1 MTSPRRIVCIAITSL
16 WTTTMAASQTP
27 ATAPR
32 EPIALGATTA
42 QRNDAA
48 RVLVPLLRD
57 VRRRAQR
64 PVEVRP
70 GTVPDSPF
78 TGTQTTL
85 FAFSV
90 SKRSV
95 PVDSRVVAA
104 MDRLIAWQI
113 DDPAAADTGHLFDQW
128 LDALMQK
135 NTGSV
140 LIRGGGPCDL
150 GCMTRR
156 MANLDETW
164 GADPRNRSESRD
176 EVLLDALTAV
186 AVK

>member
-1 MTSPRRIVCIAITSL
+1 MSSPRRIVCIVIASL
-16 WTTTMAASQTP
+16 TASGFAAAQAPVTP
-27 ATAPR
+27 AR
-32 EPIALGATTA
+32 EPIAFGATTA
-42 QRNDAA
+42 QRNEAA

-70 GTVPDSPF
+70 GTVPNSPF

-90 SKRSV
+90 SERSV
-95 PVDSRVVAA
+95 PVDARVVAA
-104 MDRLIAWQI
+104 MDRLIAWPI
-113 DDPAAADTGHLFDQW
+113 DDPSSAETGRLFDQW

-156 MANLDETW
+156 MATLDESW
-164 GADPRNRSESRD
+164 GNDPRTRSDSRD
-176 EVLLDALTAV
+176 ELLLDALSAV
-186 AVK
+186 AIK

>member
-1 MTSPRRIVCIAITSL
+1 MASLRRIVGIVITSL
-16 WTTTMAASQTP
+16 AVSGASSAQ
-27 ATAPR
+27 APVTRAR
-32 EPIALGATTA
+32 EPIAFGATTA
-42 QRNDAA
+42 QRNEAA

-70 GTVPDSPF
+70 GTVPNSPF

-90 SKRSV
+90 SQRSV

-104 MDRLIAWQI
+104 MDQLIAWPI
-113 DDPAAADTGHLFDQW
+113 DDPSATATGRLFDQW
-128 LDALMQK
+128 LDVLMQK
-135 NTGSV
+135 TTGSV
-140 LIRGGGPCDL
+140 LIRGDGPCDL

-156 MANLDETW
+156 MATLDESW
-164 GADPRNRSESRD
+164 GNDPRTRSDSRD
-176 EVLLDALTAV
+176 ELLLDALTAV

>member
-1 MTSPRRIVCIAITSL
+1 MSSPGRIVCIVI
-16 WTTTMAASQTP
+16 AALSATGLAAAQAPVTP
-27 ATAPR
+27 AR
-32 EPIALGATTA
+32 EPIAFGATTA
-42 QRNDAA
+42 QRNEAA

-70 GTVPDSPF
+70 GTVPNSPF

-95 PVDSRVVAA
+95 PVDTRVVAA

-113 DDPAAADTGHLFDQW
+113 DDPAAADTGRLFDEW
-128 LDALMQK
+128 LDALMQG
-135 NTGSV
+135 NMGSV